1 MTIRLFIFFVFVTLI
16 LIFSDQVSSTSG
28 EERLNSYLQTYPY
41 LFFFVSVFFQSTS
54 LELLDSRKVIF
65 QSLKNKIETG
75 NYRAAFCNKTFNEQ
89 KALCPLRPLEYVF
102 AIFFPYCSLSRSLLA
117 AKRFF
122 RTFFFWKNML
132 LQKQLET
139 LCFRILYMGLRG
151 KQLDLKVLDLT
162 SASLYL
168 DLVHLTKS
176 VATLCLGVYTAKQPH
191 SARLF

>member
-1 MTIRLFIFFVFVTLI
+1 MIIRLFIFFVFVTLI

-102 AIFFPYCSLSRSLLA
+102 AIFF
-117 AKRFF
+117 
-122 RTFFFWKNML
+122 
-132 LQKQLET
+132 
-139 LCFRILYMGLRG
+139 
-151 KQLDLKVLDLT
+151 LT
-162 SASLYL
+162 ALFLVLYL
-168 DLVHLTKS
+168 PQNASFAHFSSGKTCYFKNSQKRRVFGFYIWG
-176 VATLCLGVYTAKQPH
+176 LGG
-191 SARLF
+191 SSLILRSSI